1 MEVKAFKLGR
11 EKTESSGCGG
21 STKIASTPGLWPLNL
36 GHCHGFRAPEFSIS
50 LNLIRSLW
58 S

>member
-1 MEVKAFKLGR
+1 MKAFKLGR
-11 EKTESSGCGG
+11 EKTESRGCGG
-21 STKIASTPGLWPLNL
+21 STKISSTPGLWPLNL